1 MHMHMCMHMCMC
13 MHMHMTYGM
22 CMYVHVQHVSYM
34 PTTYQAGLHCYAWP
48 TLYQRLRA
56 DRG

>member
-1 MHMHMCMHMCMC
+1 MHMH

-22 CMYVHVQHVSYM
+22 CVYVHVQHVSYM
-34 PTTYQAGLHCYAWP
+34 PTTYHAGLRCYAWP
-48 TLYQRLRA
+48 TLHQRLRA